1 MGEELDEN
9 EEKNELMANI
19 VEQEED
25 FYKELLK
32 EEDEEV
38 IEVDDFHEKLDED
51 QKVIEFMTELVE
63 LVEDFYE
70 KLINVHVQQATE
82 PKEKLIKIKKE
93 KAKAPP
99 VEAKPN
105 IVHSANLE
113 LFANIIP
120 AKEYGKQAKEKNKLK
135 NAFKEKEDPKKIE
148 KQNTF
153 FKDQYQKAQNKAIEE
168 ATRKAEE
175 EKFQTRYISKK
186 YIDKYREEKK

>member
-1 MGEELDEN
+1 MGG
-9 EEKNELMANI
+9 
-19 VEQEED
+19 
-25 FYKELLK
+25 
-32 EEDEEV
+32 EDEE
-38 IEVDDFHEKLDED
+38 IEVDDFHEKLDEN

-135 NAFKEKEDPKKIE
+135 KAFKEKEDPGKIE

-153 FKDQYQKAQNKAIEE
+153 FENQYKRAESKAKEE
-168 ATRKAEE
+168 ATRKAGV
-175 EKFQTRYISKK
+175 EKFQTRYITKE
-186 YIDKYREEKK
+186 YIEKYREKKKQT